1 MKIKAVLYGAD
12 EKQTPKLSVK
22 ILLVELQNLAYD
34 VEDMLDELATE
45 ALRRKLVPE
54 PAYYNQNQL
63 VTNSSTGIS
72 KFRRL
77 IPTCCTKFSPPTVK
91 FDSMIALQIAEI
103 TARFSKL
110 QGKKTFWI

>member
-1 MKIKAVLYGAD
+1 MKIKAVLDGAD

-54 PAYYNQNQL
+54 PAYYN
-63 VTNSSTGIS
+63 
-72 KFRRL
+72 
-77 IPTCCTKFSPPTVK
+77 
-91 FDSMIALQIAEI
+91 
-103 TARFSKL
+103 
-110 QGKKTFWI
+110 